1 MDRKAADNLGVLL
14 RSYEAL
20 YNWRALSM
28 LAGSFAVAGLA
39 IIGASDMALRG
50 GGQMALAMLLGLVAL
65 VVAVMGVNGSGLMLA
80 DQAYDRPIRPF
91 ISAFFG
97 GLRVTLAAIGVL
109 VLLGLGYALVFLVV
123 FLLSLFARIPGIG
136 GAFAFLLAGPSV
148 LVLALTGAV
157 LFLAAPLAV
166 AGLWHGDGMMA
177 ALTRATTI
185 VVKRPLDVFMRFL
198 VLGLIVMPAALFL
211 FAMVGMGNLSVAGMY
226 LVDTLRSMGGDYNG
240 MGMGGGGYNGMG
252 PMASMFGSLMGRGL
266 GAAGVST
273 ALVWYLVIAVVGL
286 IHMLGVILIYESVSE
301 GIGLDGLDVVQRQM
315 ARIKAR
321 MDEAKP
327 ASGDP
332 GAPSP

>member
-65 VVAVMGVNGSGLMLA
+65 VVAVMGANGSGLMLA

-91 ISAFFG
+91 VNAFLG
-97 GLRVTLAAIGVL
+97 GLRVTLAAIGAL
-109 VLLGLGYALVFLVV
+109 VSLGIGYALVLLLV
-123 FLLSLFARIPGIG
+123 FLLSFLARIPGIG

-148 LVLALTGAV
+148 LALALALTV
-157 LFLAAPLAV
+157 LLLAAPLAL
-166 AGLWHGDGMMA
+166 AGLWHGDGMIA
-177 ALTRATTI
+177 ALTRAVTI

-198 VLGLIVMPAALFL
+198 VLGLIVMPVAIFL
-211 FAMVGMGNLSVAGMY
+211 FAMVGVGNVSVAGMY
-226 LVDTLRSMGGDYNG
+226 VVEALRSTMGYQG
-240 MGMGGGGYNGMG
+240 GMGGGAYGGMG
-252 PMASMFGSLMGRGL
+252 PMASVLRSLVGQGL

-273 ALVWYLVIAVVGL
+273 ALVWYLAFAVVAL
-286 IHMLGVILIYESVSE
+286 IHMLGVIWIYESVSD
-301 GIGLDGLDVVQRQM
+301 GIGLEGLGAVRRQA

-321 MDEAKP
+321 MDEHKP
-327 ASGDP
+327 TSTGP
-332 GAPSP
+332 GGPSS

>member
-1 MDRKAADNLGVLL
+1 MERKAADNLGVLL

-20 YNWRALSM
+20 YNWRALVM

-39 IIGASDMALRG
+39 IIGATDMAMGAG
-50 GGQMALAMLLGLVAL
+50 GRMALAMLLGLVAV

-91 ISAFFG
+91 VDAFLG

-109 VLLGLGYALVFLVV
+109 VALGLGYVLVFLVV
-123 FLLSLFARIPGIG
+123 FLLALLARIPGIG

-148 LVLALTGAV
+148 LVLALTVAV
-157 LFLAAPLAV
+157 LMLAVPLAL
-166 AGLWHGDGMMA
+166 AGLWHGDGLGA
-177 ALTRATTI
+177 ALTRAVTI

-211 FAMVGMGNLSVAGMY
+211 FAMVGLGDMSVTGMY
-226 LVDTLRSMGGDYNG
+226 LADALRSMGGNYG
-240 MGMGGGGYNGMG
+240 GMGGGGYGGMG
-252 PMASMFGSLMGRGL
+252 PMASVFGSLMGRGL

-273 ALVWYLVIAVVGL
+273 ALVWYLAIAVVAL
-286 IHMLGVILIYESVSE
+286 IHMLGVIWIYESVSDGVGLE
-301 GIGLDGLDVVQRQM
+301 GLDAVQRQA

-321 MDEAKP
+321 MDEHKP
-327 ASGDP
+327 VSQGP
-332 GAPSP
+332 GGPSS